1 MFLFQAANFSFQHRK
16 FATDKHT
23 VHRDNTSRD
32 ILCKRKRVCRR
43 SKFPCLQSTG
53 WFHHSH
59 LFHLVAHMK
68 SVPVINYSAST
79 LVQDHSF
86 DGADLDAGKTKKTS
100 ENAQKFF

>member
-1 MFLFQAANFSFQHRK
+1 
-16 FATDKHT
+16 
-23 VHRDNTSRD
+23 
-32 ILCKRKRVCRR
+32 
-43 SKFPCLQSTG
+43 
-53 WFHHSH
+53 
-59 LFHLVAHMK
+59 MK